1 MRTAAG
7 VILLL
12 SALVRRLPLAWVLG
26 FARAMGWLWFYV
38 LPVRRGV
45 ALANVARVYGSSI
58 SRARQRQIVRGSFVN
73 TCMVVMESLRL
84 PSLTPALSAQLVA
97 PEGLAQVDAALARG
111 RGVIVVSAHMGN
123 FDLCGASQAIRGYP
137 VHVVAKTI
145 HWPPAQRFIR
155 RVREATGIGLVPP
168 KNSRAQI
175 CRLLAAN
182 QIVAF
187 FVDQHLPPH
196 RAIVCDFLG
205 HPAATTPAPA
215 RLALETGAAVVPV
228 LLVRDRRDGYHRLIV
243 EPEFKLTAPHATQE
257 ANLRHNTERLN
268 ALVGG
273 WVRAWPEQWLWAHRR
288 WKLTSPRVSR

>member
-1 MRTAAG
+1 MRTPAA

-12 SALVRRLPLAWVLG
+12 SALVRRLPLGWALR
-26 FARAMGWLWFYV
+26 FAQAMGWLWFYV
-38 LPVRRGV
+38 LPIRRRV
-45 ALANVARVYGSSI
+45 ALANVARVYGSSL

-73 TCMVVMESLRL
+73 TCMYVVEGLRL
-84 PSLTPALSAQLVA
+84 PSLTPALSERLVA
-97 PEGLAQVDAALARG
+97 RAGLAHVDAALARG

-137 VHVVAKTI
+137 VHVVVKTI

-168 KNSRAQI
+168 RNSRAQI
-175 CRLLAAN
+175 RSLLRAN

-187 FVDQHLPPH
+187 LVDQHLPPH

-205 HPAATTPAPA
+205 HPAATTPAPV

-228 LLVRDRRDGYHRLIV
+228 LLVRDRRHGYHQLIV
-243 EPEFKLTAPHATQE
+243 EPEFELTAPHATQE
-257 ANLRHNTERLN
+257 ENLRHNTERLN

-273 WVRAWPEQWLWAHRR
+273 WVRTWPEQWLWAHRR
-288 WKLTSPRVSR
+288 WKVAPPSVPR